1 MTEKLYMFKG
11 GMCLQYDISSRTVD
25 PEFPKSTMD
34 FLFPDVTDPAF
45 SNIVNN
51 ISNVMC
57 PPGLIHLIS
66 GKVSARSMLFGYERD
81 IEQDF
86 FLRYFNLIPPEFVD
100 GVDAIWQAS
109 NSLVYLFK
117 EDYHT
122 YCTYDGNMGNCQNRK
137 LPNAGYMP
145 LLPAAFN
152 SDFDAVIE
160 VGGNRPMFLKGSE
173 IFVYHKKDK
182 PMPISTCWPGTE
194 KFGFDHDIQAAVVL
208 PKAVTVSKAPS

>member
-11 GMCLQYDISSRTVD
+11 GMFLQYDISSRTAD

-34 FLFPDVTDPAF
+34 FFFPNVTDPTF
-45 SNIVNN
+45 TDIINN

-66 GKVSARSMLFGYERD
+66 GNVSARSMPDGYIRN
-81 IEQDF
+81 IEQDY
-86 FLRYFNLIPPEFVD
+86 FLLYFNRIPSEFIN

-122 YCTYDGNMGNCQNRK
+122 YCVYDGDMGDCQNRK
-137 LPNAGYMP
+137 FPNAGYMP
-145 LLPAAFN
+145 LLPATFN

-173 IFVYHKKDK
+173 IFIYHKKEK
-182 PMPISTCWPGTE
+182 PMPISACWPGTE

-208 PKAVTVSKAPS
+208 PKAITAAKA